1 MAIEKNNNEAPIEEQ
16 IMEEEALAGGNDPSA
31 VDTEI
36 DIVEEGAPTTD
47 QGTEEFN
54 FAENIAERLNDSEL
68 GRLASDLIADYKS
81 DIASRKEWEDTITK
95 GLDLLGIKYNPL
107 NRPFKG
113 ASGVTHPMLN
123 EACVQFQAQ
132 AYKELL
138 PPDGPVRAQIV
149 GSPTPEKEQQA
160 TRVKNFMNYLL
171 MDKMEEYT
179 TDVDQMLYYLPLT
192 GSTFKKVYYD
202 EVLERPVSK
211 YIHPRDLVVP
221 YYATNLSECERI
233 SQVMQ
238 MTENEILKRQ
248 ELGIYSD
255 IELMTPS
262 QTQTD
267 AQKKINE
274 LEGIKPTYNEM
285 LYNVIEMHVDLDLE
299 EYTKDGD
306 KKAKNVKV
314 PYIVTLIENTDQVLS
329 IYRNYRAD
337 DPMYKRIEYF
347 VHYKFLPGLGF
358 YGFGLLHMIGGLTR
372 TATEALR
379 QLLDAGTLSNLP
391 AGFKSRGMRV
401 RDDDQP
407 IQPGEFRDVDAPG
420 GNIKDQFQLLPF
432 KEPST
437 TLYNLLQFC
446 VQTGQRFAAITDL
459 QVGDGN
465 QQAAVGT
472 TIALLEKGSRVM
484 SAIHKRCYYAMK
496 QEFKILSR
504 ICSEYLPAEYPYD
517 VYGAERSIKVM
528 DFDDRVDVLPNAD
541 PDIHSMAQRVT
552 LAQTQLQIAQS
563 APNLHNIY
571 EAYRRVYEALGT
583 KNLDMILVPPAQP
596 EPTDPARENSDALK
610 MQLLQAFPDQDH
622 DAHIQAH
629 SIFMQTRMVQINPQ
643 VYALMQSHLSDHVSF
658 KATNEV
664 NMMVQQDPNLMA
676 MMQTNPQ
683 QMQSEVNKMIAKRI
697 VEITSQLQQMEAQAG
712 MNQQDP
718 LVRLKQQEIDLRA
731 MDLQRKV
738 QEAQMK
744 EAGQFER
751 QEAELAFDVQKLK
764 SQENAQQD
772 RLGVA
777 KEKLDLAKF
786 TAAAKL
792 RGGQ

>member
-1 MAIEKNNNEAPIEEQ
+1 MAVEKNNNEEIISEEEQ
-16 IMEEEALAGGNDPSA
+16 AQQEVVQDSSA

-36 DIVEEGAPTTD
+36 VITEEGAPTTD
-47 QGTEEFN
+47 QEPEEFN
-54 FAENIAERLNDSEL
+54 FAENIAERLSDNEL
-68 GRLASDLIADYKS
+68 SRLASDLVADYKN
-81 DIASRKEWEDTITK
+81 DLGSRKEWEDTITK

-138 PPDGPVRAQIV
+138 PPDGPVRTQIV
-149 GSPTPEKEQQA
+149 GQVTPEKEQQA
-160 TRVKNFMNYLL
+160 SRVKNFMNYLL

-202 EVLERPVSK
+202 EILERPVSK

-248 ELGIYSD
+248 ELGIYLD
-255 IELMTPS
+255 VELLTPS
-262 QTQTD
+262 STRTD
-267 AQKKINE
+267 SQKKIDE

-285 LYNVIEMHVDLDLE
+285 LYNVLEMHVDLDLE
-299 EYTKDGD
+299 EYTKEGD
-306 KKAKNVKV
+306 KKAKNIKV
-314 PYIVTLIENTDQVLS
+314 PYIVTVIENTNQVLS

-337 DPMYKRIEYF
+337 DAMYRRIEYF

-517 VYGAERSIKVM
+517 VYGATRAIKVM
-528 DFDDRVDVLPNAD
+528 DFDARVDVLPNAD

-563 APNLHNIY
+563 APNLHNVY

-583 KNLDMILVPPAQP
+583 KNVDMILVPPQQP
-596 EPTDPARENSDALK
+596 EPTDPARENSEALK
-610 MQLLQAFPDQDH
+610 MQMLQAFPEQDH

-643 VYALMQSHLSDHVSF
+643 VYALMQSHISDHISF

-664 NMMVQQDPNLMA
+664 NMQIQQDPNLMA
-676 MMQTNPQ
+676 MAQTNPQ
-683 QMQSEVNKMIAKRI
+683 AMQVEINKMIAKRI

-712 MNQQDP
+712 MANQDP
-718 LVRLKQQEIDLRA
+718 LIRLKQQEIDLRA
-731 MDLQRKV
+731 MDLQRKAN
-738 QEAQMK
+738 ETMMK
-744 EAGQFER
+744 EENEFAR
-751 QEAELAFDVQKLK
+751 QEADLAFDVQKLR
-764 SQENAQQD
+764 SQENAQEE
-772 RLGVA
+772 RLEVA
-777 KEKLDLAKF
+777 KDKLEIAKM
-786 TAAAKL
+786 AQELKKSQK
-792 RGGQ
+792 GGQ

>member
-1 MAIEKNNNEAPIEEQ
+1 MAIEKNNIEPSLEDQ
-16 IMEEEALAGGNDPSA
+16 LMETPDPSA
-31 VDTEI
+31 VGEEVTI
-36 DIVEEGAPTTD
+36 IEEGAETTAD
-47 QGTEEFN
+47 EQEPEFN
-54 FAENIAERLNDSEL
+54 FAENIAERLSDNEAK
-68 GRLASDLIADYKS
+68 RLADDLIADYRNDVS
-81 DIASRKEWEDTITK
+81 SRTEWEDTITK
-95 GLDLLGIKYNPL
+95 GLDLLGVKYNPL

-160 TRVKNFMNYLL
+160 SRVKDYMNYLL

-202 EVLERPVSK
+202 EILDRPVSK

-221 YYATNLSECERI
+221 YYATDLSECERI
-233 SQVMQ
+233 TQVMQ
-238 MTENEILKRQ
+238 MTENEILKKMK
-248 ELGIYSD
+248 LGIYLD
-255 IELMTPS
+255 LELQEPQPNETRS
-262 QTQTD
+262 
-267 AQKKINE
+267 QKKINE
-274 LEGIKPTYNEM
+274 LEGIKPTYNEL
-285 LYNVIEMHVDLDLE
+285 LYDVLEMHVDLDLE
-299 EYTKDGD
+299 EYTSDVP
-306 KKAKNVKV
+306 KKEKNVRV
-314 PYIVTLIENTDQVLS
+314 PYIVTVVESTGQVLS
-329 IYRNYRAD
+329 IYRNFRAD
-337 DPMYKRIEYF
+337 DPKYNRIEYF
-347 VHYKFLPGLGF
+347 VHFKFLPGLGF

-432 KEPST
+432 KEPSQ
-437 TLYNLLQFC
+437 TLFALLNF
-446 VQTGQRFAAITDL
+446 VVASGQRFAAIADL
-459 QVGDGN
+459 QVGEGN

-504 ICSEYLPAEYPYD
+504 ICNESLPPEYPYD
-517 VYGAERSIKVM
+517 VYGGERIIKAL
-528 DFDDRVDVLPNAD
+528 DFDDRIDVLPMAD
-541 PDIHSMAQRVT
+541 PNLFSMAQRVT

-563 APNLHNIY
+563 NPQMHNIY
-571 EAYRRVYEALGT
+571 EAYRRVYESLGT
-583 KNLDMILVPPAQP
+583 KNIDMLLMMPQLPQ
-596 EPTDPARENSDALK
+596 PTDPAKENSEALK
-610 MQLLQAFPDQDH
+610 MQLLQVFAEQDH

-629 SIFMQTRMVQINPQ
+629 TIFMQTRMVQINPQ
-643 VYALMQSHLSDHVSF
+643 VYALMQSHISEHISF
-658 KATNEV
+658 KATLEV
-664 NMMVQQDPNLMA
+664 QQMVLQDARLQMMAQQDPQA
-676 MMQTNPQ
+676 MQVL
-683 QMQSEVNKMIAKRI
+683 VNNMIAQKV
-697 VEITSQLQQMEAQAG
+697 VEHTAQLQQMEAQV
-712 MNQQDP
+712 NNQQQDP
-718 LVRLKQQEIDLRA
+718 LIRLKQQEIDLRA
-731 MDLQRKV
+731 MDLQRKA

-744 EAGQFER
+744 EQGQFTR
-751 QEAELAFDVQKLK
+751 QEAELALDIERLK
-764 SQENAQQD
+764 SQEEAQAN
-772 RLGVA
+772 RLDVA
-777 KEKLDLAKF
+777 K
-786 TAAAKL
+786 AKL
-792 RGGQ
+792 NLQAQKQRGQK